1 MLNGAVTN
9 RYTEGLFLT
18 ASEHGLADVVD
29 ENLATVVQVLK
40 QYPELKGLLEH
51 PMIGTEAKSGVI
63 ANVFG
68 DSLDP
73 VVKRF
78 LRILF
83 VRRRIQYIEAIQSA
97 FHARLDEAKGR
108 VQVLVETARPMTD
121 AGLAEFRDELAK
133 SLQKQV
139 EAKVTVN
146 PDLIAG
152 YRLQIGNRVLDAT
165 LKGALSQF
173 SEKLLVSGAVK
184 EGTL

>member
-9 RYTEGLFLT
+9 RYTEGLYLAAT
-18 ASEHGLADVVD
+18 EHGLAEVVD
-29 ENLATVVQVLK
+29 ENLTAFVAVLH
-40 QYPELKGLLEH
+40 QHPELKELLEH
-51 PMIGTEAKSGVI
+51 PMVSTDAKDSVI

-83 VRRRIQYIEAIQSA
+83 VRRRIQYIETIQSA

-108 VQVLVETARPMTD
+108 IQVLVETARPMTE
-121 AGLAEFRDELAK
+121 ARLTEFREQVAK

-139 EAKVTVN
+139 EPKVTVN

-173 SEKLLVSGAVK
+173 SDRLLVNGAVK